1 MKILKE
7 LLEQL
12 DYTCE
17 RGSLEKRVEAVVY
30 DSRKVVKNCLFI
42 CIKGANFDGHQA
54 AYQAAADGAAAIL
67 ACGEV
72 SVPEDSEVTLIRVED
87 TRYAMAFVA
96 AAWFDHPAEKLTGR
110 YLYRRIQ
117 R

>member
-12 DYTCE
+12 DLHVN
-17 RGSLEKRVEAVVY
+17 GEALRACRS
-30 DSRKVVKNCLFI
+30 SRRPFPGCGDNCLFI

-67 ACGEV
+67 AWGGICTGGF
-72 SVPEDSEVTLIRVED
+72 SNAD
-87 TRYAMAFVA
+87 
-96 AAWFDHPAEKLTGR
+96 TGR
-110 YLYRRIQ
+110 GYPICDGVCGGGMV
-117 R
+117 